1 MQKKL
6 HPVQEKL
13 LDLLTETID
22 EPLSIQGMMIRLN
35 LSSKSVVA
43 HHIKQ
48 LEIKGY
54 LKRNPS
60 NPRDYQVLRKGAPEK
75 QITLLNLY
83 GLARCGPNGSIL
95 DGNPIERIPIT
106 TRLLTFPS
114 KDAFMV
120 KAKGDS
126 MVPKISD
133 GDLLIVKRTNTPKNG
148 NIMVCVNN
156 GETVVKK
163 VQIKDKKTILVS
175 LNQNF
180 EPFLASDDFRV
191 EGEVRGVI
199 S

>member
-1 MQKKL
+1 MPKKL

-13 LDLLTETID
+13 LDLLAETID
-22 EPLSIQGMMIRLN
+22 EPLSIQEMMERLD

-60 NPRDYQVLRKGAPEK
+60 NPRDYRVLKKDSPEK
-75 QITLLNLY
+75 QVTLLNLY

-95 DGNPIERIPIT
+95 DGHPIERIPFT

-133 GDLLIVKRTNTPKNG
+133 GDLLIVKQTNTPKNG
-148 NIMVCVNN
+148 SIMVCVNN
-156 GETVVKK
+156 GETMIKK

-175 LNQNF
+175 LNQKYQ
-180 EPFLASDDFRV
+180 PFLASDDFKV
-191 EGEVRGVI
+191 EGEIRGVI

>member
-6 HPVQEKL
+6 HHVQEKL
-13 LDLLTETID
+13 LGLLAETID
-22 EPLSIQGMMIRLN
+22 DPLSIQEMKNRLD

-60 NPRDYQVLRKGAPEK
+60 NPRDYQVLKKDAPEK
-75 QITLLNLY
+75 QVTLLNLY

-133 GDLLIVKRTNTPKNG
+133 GDLLIVKKTNTPKNG
-148 NIMVCVNN
+148 CIMVCVNN
-156 GETVVKK
+156 GETMIKK
-163 VQIKDKKTILVS
+163 VLIKDKKPILAS
-175 LNQNF
+175 LNQSYQ
-180 EPFLASDDFRV
+180 PFLASDDFKV
-191 EGEVRGVI
+191 EGEIRGVI